1 MKSYLGVVTTHA
13 RGFFCFF
20 PSSENRRDHMTRDV
34 EGQFGN
40 AVVVSDI
47 SYQTELHV
55 RLPMAA
61 MTAQLCSSALQLCI
75 FSLNIC
81 M

>member
-1 MKSYLGVVTTHA
+1 
-13 RGFFCFF
+13 
-20 PSSENRRDHMTRDV
+20 MTRDV

-47 SYQTELHV
+47 SYQTEPQV